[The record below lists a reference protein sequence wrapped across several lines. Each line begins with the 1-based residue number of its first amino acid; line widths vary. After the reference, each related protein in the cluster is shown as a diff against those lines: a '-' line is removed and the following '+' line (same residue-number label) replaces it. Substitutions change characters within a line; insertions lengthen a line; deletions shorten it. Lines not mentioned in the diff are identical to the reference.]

1 MSQRYK
7 KIWNDNIF
15 IGLLW
20 RGIMKLSRL
29 YELLSRA

>member
-1 MSQRYK
+1 MSQKYK

-15 IGLLW
+15 ISLLW

-29 YELLSRA
+29 YELSSRA